1 MWKLSARLNNR
12 LALLA
17 GLVLLHC
24 TWAQD
29 EQRRETSTTMLDYCV
44 IGAGPS
50 GLQMAYFLQQSR
62 RNYLVFEK
70 SNMTVPLFRKHGVY
84 CGRLV
89 LQEN

>member
-1 MWKLSARLNNR
+1 RLDNR

-24 TWAQD
+24 AWAQD
-29 EQRRETSTTMLDYCV
+29 DQRRETTATMLDYCV

-50 GLQMAYFLQQSR
+50 GLQMAYFLQQSK

-70 SNMTVPLFRKHGVY
+70 SNMTAVPLFRKHGVLWPA
-84 CGRLV
+84 GVAR
-89 LQEN
+89 E